1 MITTIKQNKI
11 LLITICS
18 IYILFGVVSLTKENP
33 HFDEI
38 NSHLPTLKLFVEH
51 NPITALQSPDY
62 KSASTPLPYIITS
75 IPYKIINST
84 PDIFSARLINIL
96 ISLITM
102 FVFIRL
108 CDFKTKIIL
117 YPALILFFYPYF
129 IKPSF
134 LFFMSI
140 YGLLFFLLF
149 IYFVKKSNRTG
160 YFLGGLSLSLAI
172 LSQQFYLIVFLFYIG
187 FLLYDFPNY
196 KLKKEKLLN
205 ALLFILPFILPL
217 VVFISWGGITH
228 PAYRYWGTEFNIQN
242 VTSVFIILGSAMLPF
257 LIFSIAGIRKLHL
270 LFLLSISLLLIIF
283 AYPEWANEPKEGVIS
298 GYTFQSLSFIGNF
311 SSIPSF
317 LLKVL
322 LCLLGLLS
330 LLILYNKTGNDKNR
344 LLYFLFLFLVIGFC
358 FNKLPSERHLL
369 PLVSIAYLISFSF
382 IKKKVIYRVWFVF
395 QLIIG
400 SVYFY
405 YIMFIY
411 SSINN

>member
-1 MITTIKQNKI
+1 MAAIIKQNKI

-84 PDIFSARLINIL
+84 PDIFSAKLINLL
-96 ISLITM
+96 ISLLTM
-102 FVFIRL
+102 FIFIRL
-108 CDFKTKIIL
+108 CDVKTKNIL

-149 IYFVKKSNRTG
+149 IYFIKKHNRTG
-160 YFLGGLSLSLAI
+160 YFLGGLSISLAI
-172 LSQQFYLIVFLFYIG
+172 LSQQFYLVVFLFYLG
-187 FLLYDFPNY
+187 FLLYDSKNY
-196 KLKKEKLLN
+196 KLNKGKLSDI
-205 ALLFILPFILPL
+205 LLFILPFILP
-217 VVFISWGGITH
+217 VMVFIFWGGLTH
-228 PAYRYWGTEFNIQN
+228 PSYRYWGAEFHIQN
-242 VTSVFIILGSAMLPF
+242 LTSVFIVLGSAMLPF
-257 LIFSIAGIRKLHL
+257 LIFSIAGIRKSHMAI
-270 LFLLSISLLLIIF
+270 LLSLSVLLVLF
-283 AYPEWANEPKEGVIS
+283 ASPEWVSEPMVGGIS
-298 GYTFQSLSFIGNF
+298 GYTFHSLAFIGNF
-311 SSIPSF
+311 SSISSF
-317 LLKVL
+317 ILKVI
-322 LCLLGLLS
+322 LCLLGLFS
-330 LLILYNKTGNDKNR
+330 LIILYNKSGNDKNR
-344 LLYFLFLFLVIGFC
+344 LLYFLFITIAIGFT

-382 IKKKVIYRVWFVF
+382 IKKEVIYRVWLVF
-395 QLIIG
+395 QVIIG
-400 SVYFY
+400 SIYFY
-405 YIMFIY
+405 YIMFVY
-411 SSINN
+411 SSGL